1 MDAKEHSQAFPVRIL
16 EGILLQASGII
27 NFSVHR
33 VFLCA
38 VCDVESSA
46 ERLEQGGV
54 AQLGDPNVDPIN
66 HEI

>member
-16 EGILLQASGII
+16 EGILLQARGVI

-46 ERLEQGGV
+46 ERLEKGFLLNWG
-54 AQLGDPNVDPIN
+54 PNVDPVYYRIR
-66 HEI
+66 